1 MPTPDSTISAFA
13 QFGLAVLVILALFYL
28 IFTFLSSMKTLSD
41 SFISQIQKQSELH
54 AVERKQ
60 QLEVSEKNI
69 EVLRT
74 LSAQFEARLK

>member
-13 QFGLAVLVILALFYL
+13 QFGLAGLVILALFYL

-60 QLEVSEKNI
+60 
-69 EVLRT
+69 
-74 LSAQFEARLK
+74 